1 MGIRTSMAFKLVD
14 LVDTKLSIMAMTVGG
29 IRATILAMAIVEVV
43 GMVMTQVMVIQGEEP
58 MGTVIA
64 MAMTLAMTLG
74 MAMTAIVMAMGHL
87 MEVMERWTVLGFQ

>member
-58 MGTVIA
+58 MGTVIV
-64 MAMTLAMTLG
+64 MAMTLAMTLA
-74 MAMTAIVMAMGHL
+74 MATTAIVIAMGHL
-87 MEVMERWTVLGFQ
+87 MEVTERWTVLGFQ